1 MSDYAHAIVDAYA
14 INKNLPINVNAT
26 NLFRNIFKVY
36 LVNSVVR
43 GHCLIYGSLNQKEEI
58 DYNNHS
64 VPYDYIISS
73 TKIQDINYYG
83 YEWYDMTNAI
93 TDNNITHQNIDAK
106 YKSIINLNNII
117 YISNSEYNSYRSWI
131 AHILSVLKNYE
142 N

>member
-1 MSDYAHAIVDAYA
+1 
-14 INKNLPINVNAT
+14 
-26 NLFRNIFKVY
+26 
-36 LVNSVVR
+36 
-43 GHCLIYGSLNQKEEI
+43 
-58 DYNNHS
+58 
-64 VPYDYIISS
+64 
-73 TKIQDINYYG
+73 
-83 YEWYDMTNAI
+83 MTNTI